1 MPFGVVERIKSAD
14 ALTFGDWGC
23 EIIPSMAP
31 VEGDLIHPKYGM
43 CAFSST
49 DLDSDLRS
57 RGIQNV
63 IVVGFLTNGSV
74 ESTIRTA
81 YERCYNV
88 YVLPECCA
96 ACSMEEHVF
105 SIVSKTA
112 ARNHLKILCHQNG
125 SHSIE
130 LFLCFLYC
138 IRNCV
143 LFNRVSA
150 FLLENPASVVT
161 SRLSSSDSH
170 FLLLSFI
177 LIRFALQ
184 FTMHLVHRSK
194 LWNVCYPCQWSCHDE
209 RVEWRLW
216 RRIRRGRRV
225 RRS

>member
-49 DLDSDLRS
+49 DLDSDLRN

-105 SIVSKTA
+105 SIVSRTA
-112 ARNHLKILCHQNG
+112 APNHIKNCVTRMAHIPLICFSLF
-125 SHSIE
+125 
-130 LFLCFLYC
+130 FLC
-138 IRNCV
+138 IV
-143 LFNRVSA
+143 
-150 FLLENPASVVT
+150 
-161 SRLSSSDSH
+161 
-170 FLLLSFI
+170 
-177 LIRFALQ
+177 Q
-184 FTMHLVHRSK
+184 
-194 LWNVCYPCQWSCHDE
+194 
-209 RVEWRLW
+209 
-216 RRIRRGRRV
+216 
-225 RRS
+225 